1 MNNRD
6 GKRVSMRRAMFLAG
20 VCLASTAAPA
30 SAQAPYNLTAPVNN
44 LATIFT
50 DIFGE
55 RGLVVDSL
63 ATLEGEQPHTA
74 HFASDFQFNF
84 SQFST
89 ALVGQLVSVP
99 LPSPAGGFTYEF
111 DPSLGVFRRTTQ
123 SFGPIIA
130 DRAETIGARRFS
142 IGFAYQR
149 FTFDT
154 VEGLDLRRVPAVFT
168 HDSAELRGGREDVV
182 TTVNSIGVN
191 VNQST
196 TFLTMGVTDHLDLS
210 VALPIVSTSMT
221 IVSEATIQRL
231 GTTNELTHFF
241 RQSDGAIGDQ
251 RTFTASGS
259 ASGIGDLMVRVKSHV
274 RQDPKNGVAVGLD
287 LRLPTGDEMNLLGSG
302 ATGIQPFVI
311 WSGTFDKLSPH
322 VNASYRW
329 NGSSVLAGDPARGI
343 AADFPDQVGY
353 GLGAELSVTPRVTL
367 AADLFGRYVIDAERL
382 RQESFRA
389 FDAAGTPFQNI
400 VFTRDSYNA
409 LSGAIGF
416 KANVAG
422 SLLIDVNMLFKLNEN
437 GLRDKLTP
445 LIGLEYSF

>member
-1 MNNRD
+1 MQTGMLRTIVAALAVVC
-6 GKRVSMRRAMFLAG
+6 VS
-20 VCLASTAAPA
+20 TPA
-30 SAQAPYNLTAPVNN
+30 YAQGPYNLTAPVHS

-74 HFASDFQFNF
+74 HFTSDFQFNF

-130 DRAETIGARRFS
+130 DRAETIGARKFA
-142 IGFAYQR
+142 IGYTYQR
-149 FTFDT
+149 FTFDS
-154 VEGLDLRRVPAVFT
+154 VEGLDLRQVPAVFT
-168 HDSAELRGGREDVV
+168 HDNAHLLGGREDVV
-182 TTVNSIGVN
+182 TTVNEISVN

-196 TFLTMGVTDHLDLS
+196 AFLTMGVTDHFDVS
-210 VALPIVSTSMT
+210 VALPIQSTSMK
-221 IVSEATIQRL
+221 IVSHASIQRL
-231 GTTNELTHFF
+231 GTTNPLTHFF
-241 RQSDGAIGDQ
+241 RQSDGAVGSE
-251 RTFTASGS
+251 RLFTASAS
-259 ASGIGDLMVRVKSHV
+259 AAGIGDILVRLKSHV
-274 RQDPKNGVAVGLD
+274 KRDPRNGVALGLD

-302 ATGIQPFVI
+302 TTGVEPFVV
-311 WSGTFDKLSPH
+311 WSSTIGKVSPH

-329 NGSSVLAGDPARGI
+329 NGSSVLAGDPAHGVSE
-343 AADFPDQVGY
+343 DFPDQVGY
-353 GLGAELSVTPRVTL
+353 VAGAEISLGSRATL
-367 AADLFGRYVIDAERL
+367 ALDIFGRYIIDAARL
-382 RQESFRA
+382 RQETFHGLN
-389 FDAAGTPFQNI
+389 AAATPFQNI
-400 VFTRDSYNA
+400 VFARDSYNA
-409 LSGAIGF
+409 LSGSIGF
-416 KANVAG
+416 KANVFG
-422 SLLIDVNMLFKLNEN
+422 SLLVDGNLMFKLDEN